1 MNSVCLDGEMSMNA
15 EIVSIGTEILLGE
28 ILDTNA
34 NYIAAHLPALGI
46 NLYRMS
52 QIGDNEE
59 RLASTLRDAW
69 SRAELVFCTGGLG
82 PTEDDVTRDAIA
94 AVLGEEV
101 YVDADL
107 EAELRAGF
115 ARRGNRSMP
124 ERNIKQAWLTAS
136 TRAIPNPHGT
146 APGWWSEKDG
156 KIIIAMPGPPAEM
169 TRMWDIEV
177 EPQLRERSTG
187 AVIVSR
193 TVKTVGIGEGQVDE
207 MVSPLLKSTNP
218 SIGVYARADGIH
230 LRVTARSQRAE
241 EGFRLIAPVEQ
252 QLREILGPAVWG
264 GDEDTLE
271 SVVVKLLL
279 ERKLTLATMESCTGG
294 LLASAITDVPGSGD
308 VFKGGIVTYGTRVK
322 EDFGVPAD
330 VIDRFGVVSDE
341 VAMAMA
347 AAIRNRIGADIGV
360 GVTGVAGPTELEGR
374 PVGEVHIGLDDG
386 EQPLSMKFNFPQR
399 REAVKRRAVTNALQL
414 IRRAL
419 MPEEPARPK

>member
-1 MNSVCLDGEMSMNA
+1 MNAAGAGGEMTMNA

-59 RLASTLRDAW
+59 RLVSTFRDSL
-69 SRAELVFCTGGLG
+69 SRAELVLCTGGLG
-82 PTEDDVTRDAIA
+82 PTEDDVTRNAIA
-94 AVLGEEV
+94 EVLGEEV
-101 YVDADL
+101 YVDPDL

-136 TRAIPNPHGT
+136 TRAIANPHGT
-146 APGWWSEKDG
+146 APGWWSEKNG

-241 EGFRLIAPVEQ
+241 DGFRLIAPMEQ
-252 QLREILGPAVWG
+252 QLREILGTAVWG
-264 GDEDTLE
+264 GDDDTLE
-271 SVVVKLLL
+271 SVVVK
-279 ERKLTLATMESCTGG
+279 RFADRHLTLATMESCTGG
-294 LLASAITDVPGSGD
+294 LLASAITDVPGSGA
-308 VFKGGIVTYGTRVK
+308 VFKGGIVTYESGVK

-330 VIDRFGVVSDE
+330 VIERYGVVSDE

-347 AAIRNRIGADIGV
+347 AAVRNRFDADIGV
-360 GVTGVAGPTELEGR
+360 GVTGVAGPTELDGR

-386 EQPLSMKFNFPQR
+386 KQPLSMKFNFPQR
-399 REAVKRRAVTNALQL
+399 RDAVKRRAVTNALQL

-419 MPEEPARPK
+419 MPEEPAENR